1 MAIKELKTRIALRY
15 DLYEN
20 WKDSELVLLPG
31 EIGLCEIPGTSKTI
45 IDNGKEVTV
54 QTAPTVLFK
63 VGNNSKTPF
72 KDLPWA
78 SAKAADVYSW
88 AKASEVKRDGKKL
101 VFVGGGANGANLEVT
116 FDYVTLDEVKEI
128 TDDLT
133 TRLAAVEGKVGDSG
147 IVADHE
153 SRLDVIE
160 GEAAGSIKKAE
171 ADAKAYAKDYADGLA
186 SNYDA
191 AGSAA
196 AAESAAKSHADAEIA
211 KDRKR
216 LDDLETADAA
226 QDTLI
231 AGKLDASV
239 YNTYIAGKEMSDD
252 QLKSY
257 ADGKASEEA
266 GKAQTAAVTSANGYT
281 DEKVQALANGQVAT
295 NTTNIAGLTT
305 RIGNEETARAN
316 ADTAL
321 SNRLDKIETF
331 FATKK
336 DEEGNDIALDEALDT
351 LVEIQEYITGDGA
364 AAKDML
370 DAIEANAD
378 AIKTL
383 NDTTVP
389 GVKTI
394 AEDAQTRVAA
404 VEPKVGTLES
414 IAKSYLTGGEDAVKK
429 AIDAVSLRAE
439 KGISDAATAQSAA
452 EAAQGTANTAV
463 ANAKTAQDEVDAL
476 ELVVAGVK
484 TTADNAKT
492 DLAALTG
499 RVTTAEGKITTVE
512 GKISTL
518 EGIVND
524 ASKGNEKL
532 RTDVTTLQ
540 ELTSGYTGEGAIKAA
555 IEDAKKAGTDAAAA
569 VKALS
574 EGQVATNKTDIAGI
588 KADYLKAADEFI
600 FNCGTATTITHRAEA

>member
-1 MAIKELKTRIALRY
+1 MAIKELKTRIALKY
-15 DLYEN
+15 DLYSA
-20 WKDSELVLLPG
+20 WTSAPGKDLVLLKG
-31 EIGLCEIPGTSKTI
+31 ELGICEIPSTNVDS
-45 IDNGKEVTV
+45 NV
-54 QTAPTVLFK
+54 APTVLFK
-63 VGNNSKTPF
+63 VGDGTKTF
-72 KDLPWA
+72 ENLPWA

-88 AKASEVKRDGKKL
+88 AKASDVVYNQAAKTITFVKGNADGTDK
-101 VFVGGGANGANLEVT
+101 VIT
-116 FDYVTLDEVKEI
+116 FNYVTLAEVQEI
-128 TDDLT
+128 TNGLD
-133 TRLAAVEGKVGDSG
+133 TRITALEGKFTGTGSVQSQIDALDG
-147 IVADHE
+147 
-153 SRLDVIE
+153 RLDVIE

-171 ADAKAYAKDYADGLA
+171 ADAKAYAKEYADGLA
-186 SNYDA
+186 GNYDA

-196 AAESAAKSHADAEIA
+196 AAESAAKSHADTEIA

-239 YNTYIAGKEMSDD
+239 YNTYIAGKEMSDA

-257 ADGKASEEA
+257 SDSKAAEEA

-295 NTTNIAGLTT
+295 NKTDIAGLTT
-305 RIGNEETARAN
+305 RIGNEEAKREEE
-316 ADTAL
+316 DGKL
-321 SNRLDKIETF
+321 SARLDKIETF
-331 FATKK
+331 FVTKK

-394 AEDAQTRVAA
+394 AEDAQTRIAA

-414 IAKSYLTGGEDAVKK
+414 IAKSYLAGGEDAVKK
-429 AIDAVSLRAE
+429 AIDAVSERAE
-439 KGISDAATAQSAA
+439 KGITDAATAQSAA

-499 RVTTAEGKITTVE
+499 RVTTAEGKITTAE

-532 RTDVTTLQ
+532 RTDVNALQTL
-540 ELTSGYTGEGAIKAA
+540 TGEGGA
-555 IEDAKKAGTDAAAA
+555 IELAIADAKKAGTDAAAA
-569 VKALS
+569 VDALS
-574 EGQVATNKTDIAGI
+574 KGQVATNKTDIAGI

-600 FNCGTATTITHRAEA
+600 FNCGTATTIIHKAEA

>member
-1 MAIKELKTRIALRY
+1 MVKELKTRIALKY
-15 DLYEN
+15 DSYSA
-20 WKDSELVLLPG
+20 WTTAPGKDLVLLAG
-31 EIGLCEIPGTSKTI
+31 ELGICYIGDANQGS
-45 IDNGKEVTV
+45 NVV
-54 QTAPTVLFK
+54 PTVLFK
-63 VGNNSKTPF
+63 VGDGTKTF
-72 KDLPWA
+72 ENLPWA

-88 AKASEVKRDGKKL
+88 AKASDVVYNQTNKTITFVKGNTDGSDK
-101 VFVGGGANGANLEVT
+101 VIT
-116 FDYVTLDEVKEI
+116 FNYVTLAEVKEI

-133 TRLAAVEGKVGDSG
+133 TRLAAVEGKFTGDNNVQG
-147 IVADHE
+147 QIDALDG
-153 SRLDVIE
+153 RLDVIE
-160 GEAAGSIKKAE
+160 GEGAGSIKKAE
-171 ADAKAYAKDYADGLA
+171 TDAKAYAKDYADGLA
-186 SNYDA
+186 GNYDA

-196 AAESAAKSHADAEIA
+196 DALQDAKDYADAEFV

-216 LDDLETADAA
+216 LGDLETADAA

-231 AGKLDASV
+231 AGKLDASI
-239 YNTYIAGKEMSDD
+239 YNAYIEGKSMSDEA
-252 QLKSY
+252 LKSY

-281 DEKVQALANGQVAT
+281 DEKVKALADGQVAT
-295 NTTNIAGLTT
+295 NATDIAGLKT

-321 SNRLDKIETF
+321 SNRLDSVEAFFHTADGET
-331 FATKK
+331 
-336 DEEGNDIALDEALDT
+336 LDTALDT
-351 LVEIQEYITGDGA
+351 LKEIQDYLNGEGEATGGIIDRVAQNETDIKAIQDIVKDGG
-364 AAKDML
+364 
-370 DAIEANAD
+370 
-378 AIKTL
+378 TL
-383 NDTTVP
+383 EVRVD
-389 GVKTI
+389 
-394 AEDAQTRVAA
+394 DAQTRVAA
-404 VEPKVGTLES
+404 VEPKVATLES
-414 IAKSYLTGGEDAVKK
+414 IAKSYLTGGEDAIKK
-429 AIDAVSLRAE
+429 AIDAVSVRAE
-439 KGISDAATAQSAA
+439 KGITDAATAHSAA

-484 TTADNAKT
+484 TTAEDAQT
-492 DLAALTG
+492 
-499 RVTTAEGKITTVE
+499 RVGAVETRIGTAEGKISTAE

-532 RTDVTTLQ
+532 RSDVTTLQ

-600 FNCGTATTITHRAEA
+600 FNCGTATTINHTAEA